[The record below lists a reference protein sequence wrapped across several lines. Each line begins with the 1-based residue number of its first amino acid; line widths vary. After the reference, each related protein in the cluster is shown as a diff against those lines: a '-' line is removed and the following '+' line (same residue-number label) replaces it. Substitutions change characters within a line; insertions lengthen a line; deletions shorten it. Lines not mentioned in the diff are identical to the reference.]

1 MTIKLGIKEGK
12 VNFDKFLYKGTNI
25 TTNLP
30 DPKTVITLAL
40 KLANNIKASNANP
53 LAASTSISIQIE
65 APAVKGAK
73 IRELLLN
80 IVFTLILVPT
90 IRNSLYPL
98 TKDLKRR
105 VLAKRKL
112 YLRERNLFSIN

>member
-1 MTIKLGIKEGK
+1 MTIKLNIKEGK
-12 VNFDKFLYKGTNI
+12 VNFDKFLYKGINI
-25 TTNLP
+25 TTNLL
-30 DPKTVITLAL
+30 DLKTVATLAL
-40 KLANNIKASNANP
+40 KLANNIEASNANP
-53 LAASTSISIQIE
+53 LAASTFISIQIE

-98 TKDLKRR
+98 TKGLK
-105 VLAKRKL
+105 
-112 YLRERNLFSIN
+112 